1 MRAEFAEEEVEH
13 LEPYEREDR
22 GGDGHTIHTCARGHT
37 YARYCPE
44 ACCGCEAADD
54 LSVEYDGSGA
64 DETYAAN
71 DLCRDAAGV
80 ESEAVVCGEELLEA
94 PLRYDHEES
103 ASERYEEV
111 RAESRLLDAPFAFD
125 TYDGAEQS
133 GHDEAQDEDPSH

>member
-1 MRAEFAEEEVEH
+1 MAPAPMKPMP
-13 LEPYEREDR
+13 L
-22 GGDGHTIHTCARGHT
+22 
-37 YARYCPE
+37 
-44 ACCGCEAADD
+44 
-54 LSVEYDGSGA
+54 
-64 DETYAAN
+64 
-71 DLCRDAAGV
+71 DAAGV

-125 TYDGAEQS
+125 AYDSAEQS